1 MFAAGELAMTPSD
14 LARWDIAFLQ
24 KRILSAKSYEEFTRE
39 VKLKDGKPTHYAL
52 GLSLGE
58 TDGIPTVSH
67 GGEVS
72 GFLAMNTLL
81 PSKGVAIV
89 VCSNEDGI
97 SLIGP
102 LSRQIEQIILSPAA
116 DKDSNTVTG
125 ILEGLQHG
133 RCRTARCSHPT
144 PTPISQTRPC
154 KISRRH

>member
-1 MFAAGELAMTPSD
+1 
-14 LARWDIAFLQ
+14 
-24 KRILSAKSYEEFTRE
+24 
-39 VKLKDGKPTHYAL
+39 
-52 GLSLGE
+52 
-58 TDGIPTVSH
+58 
-67 GGEVS
+67 
-72 GFLAMNTLL
+72 MNTLL

-133 RCRTARCSHPT
+133 RVNRALFTSNANAYFTDPALQDFAASLAPLGKLDSVTKTNEQLRGGMTHRSYRAQFEKKTVLLNLYVMPDGKYEQFMVEET
-144 PTPISQTRPC
+144 L
-154 KISRRH
+154 